1 MRFNDVD
8 EVSRQHFMRKQWLTE
23 LMIQFIDDMGNP
35 SNRKFNNKRL
45 SFTTRS
51 HELHPQHGI

>member
-35 SNRKFNNKRL
+35 SNRKCCWHSRTSVIKL
-45 SFTTRS
+45 
-51 HELHPQHGI
+51 PK